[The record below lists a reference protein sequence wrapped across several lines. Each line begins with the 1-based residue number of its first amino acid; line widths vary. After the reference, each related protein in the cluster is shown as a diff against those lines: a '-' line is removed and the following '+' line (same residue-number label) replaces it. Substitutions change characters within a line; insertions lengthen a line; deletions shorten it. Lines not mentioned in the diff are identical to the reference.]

1 MGQSSERS
9 FRINLASS
17 MDEASKLN
25 EQPRRTFTD
34 SADWATLYR
43 IAAWC
48 CLVVVGFIIVQIAV
62 FFTSPPPATVIGWYD
77 LFHGNW
83 LVGLLDM
90 DLLLTVDYVLLAV
103 VYLALYAALRRA
115 SRSLMA
121 IAIILALLST
131 AAYFASTAFNML
143 SLSNQYWA
151 AVTEI
156 ERTQLLA
163 AGQATMAIWTGTAFD
178 LSYVLDAVAIL
189 LISITMLR
197 SDVFSRWTGY
207 AGLAMAVTMSVP
219 PTAGTFGIVLSLL
232 SLAPTVVWLVL
243 IAQRFA
249 ALAQRA
255 A

>member
-1 MGQSSERS
+1 MAPLFAMGQSSERS

-17 MDEASKLN
+17 MDEANKLN
-25 EQPRRTFTD
+25 EQPRQTFTD
-34 SADWATLYR
+34 TADWATLYR

-103 VYLALYAALRRA
+103 VYLALYVALRRA

-121 IAIILALLST
+121 IAIVLAFLSM
-131 AAYFASTAFNML
+131 AAYFASTTAFNML

-151 AVTEI
+151 GATEI

-178 LSYVLDAVAIL
+178 VSYVLDAVAIL
-189 LISITMLR
+189 LISIAMLR

-232 SLAPTVVWLVL
+232 SLAPTVVWLAL
-243 IAQRFA
+243 IAQRA
-249 ALAQRA
+249 A
-255 A
+255 